1 MSEVVNF
8 VATTHH
14 GGDLAVMVKRDAG
27 AATPARQ
34 LNIAINRLSIG
45 DSR

>member
-8 VATTHH
+8 VAITHH

-34 LNIAINRLSIG
+34 LNITTNRLSIG